1 MGGGR
6 SLAAPSQLLPSPSV
20 VLESNGQI
28 DFGNQSYGGAACAFV
43 PRLHVASV
51 RNIAD
56 ESWES
61 TLQRPD
67 AAVAMAFSACV
78 AFDEVCGL
86 TGEPAMLTRKTSGNS
101 RRTPSQYPIIDIFI
115 AGGGS
120 LALGDCKPASGVALH
135 GSKIIVALAG
145 VPDDTIESILDRL
158 DNRIEIAQ
166 RTGQVSM
173 NYFWMDASDTRVAHY
188 SPV

>member
-78 AFDEVCGL
+78 A
-86 TGEPAMLTRKTSGNS
+86 
-101 RRTPSQYPIIDIFI
+101 SQYPIIDIFI